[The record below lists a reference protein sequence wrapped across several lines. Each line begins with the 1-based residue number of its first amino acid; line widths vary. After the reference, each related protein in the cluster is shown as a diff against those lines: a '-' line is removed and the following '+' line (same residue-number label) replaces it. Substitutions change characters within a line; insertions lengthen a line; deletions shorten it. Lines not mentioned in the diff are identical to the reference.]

1 MPPSSSNTL
10 LSKGPIC
17 PRCGDCH
24 PIPGRSARA
33 WLSACGALAGGLH
46 GWIRRS
52 SAVAVGAQAGR
63 LLGSV
68 AGPAGQTAGIA
79 GGAMIGALIGAATGL
94 ALGNSLGH
102 LVDRNILGRYRCLRC
117 GHRFTPAMPADESP
131 TDRHW
136 PPASPEAD
144 LDPDALGA

>member
-1 MPPSSSNTL
+1 MQPSSSNNL

-33 WLSACGALAGGLH
+33 WLSACGALAGGVH
-46 GWIRRS
+46 GWLRRS
-52 SAVAVGAQAGR
+52 SAIAAGAQAGR

-68 AGPAGQTAGIA
+68 AGPAGQTVGIA

-117 GHRFTPAMPADESP
+117 GHRFTPATPANEGPAD
-131 TDRHW
+131 RH
-136 PPASPEAD
+136 PLPESPEAD
-144 LDPDALGA
+144 LDPDAEGD